1 MSVKEKLN
9 QVKYLNYDI
18 SRLQQL
24 AEIYEERSH
33 SVPGQSFDREKVQST
48 RNLDA
53 PFVKWIYKKIEVE
66 EAIKQKQEKI
76 ELVKVE
82 IMNLVSEL
90 ESYDYQLILIYRYVH
105 LYGWDEIASNLHISR
120 ATMFRYHKQAI
131 DELEAKSNE
140 L

>member
-1 MSVKEKLN
+1 MDVREKLN
-9 QVKYLNYDI
+9 QIKYLNYDI
-18 SRLQQL
+18 NRLQQL

-33 SVPGQSFDREKVQST
+33 SVPGQSFDTERVQTT

-66 EAIKQKQEKI
+66 ESIKRKQDRI
-76 ELVKVE
+76 EIAKVE

-90 ESYDYQLILIYRYVH
+90 ENYDYQLILIYRYVN

-120 ATMFRYHKQAI
+120 ASMFRYHKQALN
-131 DELEAKSNE
+131 ELEAKSNE